1 MIAQSAIQ
9 PGIRAAR
16 LCRDYTGEPRLGK
29 KMPPEA
35 TLPFLRAWYNDHT
48 LCNPKRMLRFALLRR
63 DYTGSHGLESKCR
76 VRGASFPARV
86 V

>member
-1 MIAQSAIQ
+1 MIEQDAIQ

-35 TLPFLRAWYNDHT
+35 TLPFLRTWYNDRAGR
-48 LCNPKRMLRFALLRR
+48 NPARNPGCPAMPGLYRR
-63 DYTGSHGLESKCR
+63 ATAWKENAA
-76 VRGASFPARV
+76 RGDASFPARV